1 MKEKIKYTFSGFFK
15 IAAAFILILATAMTL
30 FACAKSDGSRYVS
43 ASKWKMSEG
52 TFFDKYVPKYEDY
65 ISAAKAKYGISFTYL
80 KEKRHGASDD
90 QVIFYI
96 YSEVF
101 TAELL
106 FLDCGDYGDFRA
118 RLFYYGADAADL
130 NDYTK
135 QKPYVD
141 FVNELI
147 GKVVYDAR
155 VDTNYFASLYD
166 ECIELAVKQSSYIY
180 YSDETVGDVGYQVGL
195 LQDGF
200 GYYYKMQRKSDYQIA
215 ANVYEFNGILKAQ
228 K

>member
-1 MKEKIKYTFSGFFK
+1 MKEKIKYTFSGFLK
-15 IAAAFILILATAMTL
+15 VAVALVLIIATSMAL
-30 FACAKSDGSRYVS
+30 FACGKSDESGYIG
-43 ASKWKMSEG
+43 ASKWKMSERE
-52 TFFDKYVPKYEDY
+52 FFDKYVPKYEEY
-65 ISAAKAKYGISFTYL
+65 VSAAKAKYGISFTYI

-106 FLDCGDYGDFRA
+106 FLDCGNYGDFRA
-118 RLFYYGADAADL
+118 RLFYYGSDAADL

-141 FVNELI
+141 FANELI
-147 GKVVYDAR
+147 GKVAYDVK
-155 VDTNYFASLYD
+155 VDTNYFEFLYNQ
-166 ECIELAVKQSSYIY
+166 CATLSVKQSSHIY
-180 YSDETVGDVGYQVGL
+180 YSDATVGDVGYKLGL